1 MNTPDDFSQ
10 YHAELLEGVY
20 DCVDR
25 IVLNAFFPMGQTGG
39 GMRCLWRQL
48 HGDDSHLDDKHLRE
62 MAGTFS
68 RRLHAFCAK
77 QGIPIIEAGS
87 GERKHELAE
96 PHVPKDP
103 AFCGLFLVIAGNAP
117 APIWEVKR
125 NTAGQITEIRHRK
138 SWPYVKHY
146 YFHIID
152 RDWDGRRRAWVQI
165 FPRAFYTVCFGN
177 DREAPLKC
185 LFQPLFV
192 GGRCCV
198 AQAQIGNLLLQS
210 HDCEDQGTVTCVDAM
225 GENRS
230 F

>member
-1 MNTPDDFSQ
+1 MGMNTPDDFSQ

-96 PHVPKDP
+96 PQVPKDP
-103 AFCGLFLVIAGNAP
+103 TFCGLDLSDCRECAGADLGSQTQHRWADYRNP
-117 APIWEVKR
+117 AP
-125 NTAGQITEIRHRK
+125 
-138 SWPYVKHY
+138 
-146 YFHIID
+146 
-152 RDWDGRRRAWVQI
+152 
-165 FPRAFYTVCFGN
+165 
-177 DREAPLKC
+177 
-185 LFQPLFV
+185 
-192 GGRCCV
+192 
-198 AQAQIGNLLLQS
+198 
-210 HDCEDQGTVTCVDAM
+210 
-225 GENRS
+225 
-230 F
+230 

>member
-1 MNTPDDFSQ
+1 MGMNTPDDFSQ

-68 RRLHAFCAK
+68 RRLHAFSAK

-87 GERKHELAE
+87 GERKHELAA

-138 SWPYVKHY
+138 SWPYVKHQVL
-146 YFHIID
+146 ISSN
-152 RDWDGRRRAWVQI
+152 R
-165 FPRAFYTVCFGN
+165 
-177 DREAPLKC
+177 K
-185 LFQPLFV
+185 
-192 GGRCCV
+192 
-198 AQAQIGNLLLQS
+198 LLS
-210 HDCEDQGTVTCVDAM
+210 SKAM
-225 GENRS
+225 VVN
-230 F
+230 

>member
-1 MNTPDDFSQ
+1 MLANGHEHASDDFSQ

-48 HGDDSHLDDKHLRE
+48 HGDNSHLDDKHLRE

-103 AFCGLFLVIAGNAP
+103 DFCGLFFVIAGQCAGADLGSQTQHRWADYRNP
-117 APIWEVKR
+117 AP
-125 NTAGQITEIRHRK
+125 
-138 SWPYVKHY
+138 
-146 YFHIID
+146 
-152 RDWDGRRRAWVQI
+152 
-165 FPRAFYTVCFGN
+165 
-177 DREAPLKC
+177 
-185 LFQPLFV
+185 
-192 GGRCCV
+192 
-198 AQAQIGNLLLQS
+198 
-210 HDCEDQGTVTCVDAM
+210 
-225 GENRS
+225 
-230 F
+230 